1 MKKRLITVLLLV
13 STISLFGCEQN
24 EPSKPVAVEKPTP
37 VVSTPLVQPTKNTAR
52 AGRVIYELHCAGCH
66 DAGLGHAATMKLKLA
81 RAEGMAVL
89 VQRTDLTSAYINHVV
104 RDGLLEMPPFRPTDI
119 NDEELENL
127 SQYII
132 DSGTIDNGKAYQQQE
147 KNNE

>member
-13 STISLFGCEQN
+13 SSISLFGCEQT

-37 VVSTPLVQPTKNTAR
+37 VVSTPLVQPTKSTAR
-52 AGRVIYELHCAGCH
+52 AGRVIYDLHCAGCH
-66 DAGLGHAATMKLKLA
+66 AAGLGHAATMKLKLA

-132 DSGTIDNGKAYQQQE
+132 DSGKAYQQQE